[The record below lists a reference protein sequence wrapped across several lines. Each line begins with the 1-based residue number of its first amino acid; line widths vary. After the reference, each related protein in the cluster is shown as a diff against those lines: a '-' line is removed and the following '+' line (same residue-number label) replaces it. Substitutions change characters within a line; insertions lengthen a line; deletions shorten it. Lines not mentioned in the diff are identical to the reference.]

1 MAKKDRITSRMK
13 VGMLFL
19 ILVGGFGI
27 AILWSTIKVMWVDGD
42 EWRKYADELSKDY
55 KTMKAHRG
63 DIYSSDG
70 QVLATTVPD
79 CDLYL
84 DFSRHPERDKQGKV
98 KYKKGTKDTL
108 FTTSIVDS
116 NYYKYVDSVCIILH
130 EAFPDSSVTTFRS
143 ILDSARF
150 GKKMKKYRGCAKIK
164 LHVPYSD
171 WDKICKMPGWR
182 HGVVKERE
190 VIKVRNGVEY
200 RERESVIHD
209 TRSHTYG
216 NLAESSI
223 GFYIPKEKRYTGLE
237 GYYDSILSG
246 HDGKV
251 LCRRL
256 TRGSW
261 IPMRSGGNIT
271 VSDTIRTD
279 SVPGFPVIDGQSIV
293 ATIDTRLQD
302 IAHYSLEKALTRYGS
317 SAGCAILIEAATGN
331 VLVCSSLILDT
342 ADKSGIKYKEMPYR
356 NVAVTDLYEPGSIF
370 KPVLLTAMYN
380 DPSFTL
386 DTSMLL
392 PVGQKRFS
400 MNSKVV
406 MDHGLP
412 NAMYPLWKAVAVSS
426 NVAFCELAW
435 RFYGSRRDSLFAQ
448 VSRVFPFKN
457 LDLDIVN
464 AENKCITHSLRYD
477 NDFLRFC
484 YGYITAVSP
493 LRMATFYNA
502 LANKGKMVKP
512 RFCKGVIVDG
522 ELEEL
527 PVQVINEH
535 ICSEKT
541 AETLRDML
549 IGVVEEGTGDNI
561 KNDTYAIAGKTG
573 TAVTSP
579 NAPTSNATFV
589 GFFPA
594 DKPKYTCLVMMRDI
608 RLFGRNA
615 APVFQEIADC
625 VVSLDKE
632 LDCRPTMM
640 KLGEIKKN
648 QKGSKGMQYTLP
660 TVTKAPQAEV
670 RLVQRRLGLDRSN
683 VTTQSVW
690 CTFRDGVDSLNQR
703 AEYIKYD
710 APQRQ
715 VPNCYGM
722 TIKDALL
729 LCRGLG
735 IDVTFEGYGKVVE
748 QTPKAKTPI
757 TKGMRVHLK
766 LKAK

>member
-1 MAKKDRITSRMK
+1 M
-13 VGMLFL
+13 
-19 ILVGGFGI
+19 
-27 AILWSTIKVMWVDGD
+27 
-42 EWRKYADELSKDY
+42 
-55 KTMKAHRG
+55 
-63 DIYSSDG
+63 
-70 QVLATTVPD
+70 
-79 CDLYL
+79 
-84 DFSRHPERDKQGKV
+84 
-98 KYKKGTKDTL
+98 
-108 FTTSIVDS
+108 
-116 NYYKYVDSVCIILH
+116 DSVCIILH
-130 EAFPDSSVTTFRS
+130 NAFPDSSVTTFRN
-143 ILDSARF
+143 ILDSARYS
-150 GKKMKKYRGCAKIK
+150 KRLKKYRGCAKIK

-171 WDKICKMPGWR
+171 WDKICRMPGWR

-190 VIKVRNGVEY
+190 VVVMLPNGEK
-200 RERESVIHD
+200 RTKRESVIHE

-223 GFYIPKEKRYTGLE
+223 GFYIPNEKRYTGLE
-237 GYYDSILSG
+237 GYYDSILG
-246 HDGKV
+246 GRDGRV

-261 IPMRSGGNIT
+261 IPIRGSGNIT
-271 VSDTIRTD
+271 VSDTVMTD
-279 SVPGFPVIDGQSIV
+279 SIPGYPVINGQSIV

-302 IAHYSLEKALTRYGS
+302 IAHYSLENAMTRYGS
-317 SAGCAILIEAATGN
+317 TAGCAILIEAATGN
-331 VLVCSSLILDT
+331 VLVCSSLIRDT

-370 KPVLLTAMYN
+370 KPVILTAMYN
-380 DPSFTL
+380 DPEVTL

-392 PVGQKRFS
+392 PVGTKRFS

-406 MDHGLP
+406 VDHGLP
-412 NAMYPLWKAVAVSS
+412 NAIYPLWKAVAVSS

-448 VSRVFPFKN
+448 VSRVFPLKN
-457 LDLDIVN
+457 LNLDIVN

-502 LANKGKMVKP
+502 LANKGRMVKP

-527 PVQVINEH
+527 PVQVINEQ

-561 KNDTYAIAGKTG
+561 KNDTYTIAGKTG

-594 DKPKYTCLVMMRDI
+594 DKPKYTCLVMMEGI
-608 RLFGRNA
+608 RYFGRNA
-615 APVFQEIADC
+615 APVFQDIADC
-625 VVSLDKE
+625 VVSLDKDLE
-632 LDCRPTMM
+632 CRPTMN
-640 KLGEIKKN
+640 KLAEIKKN
-648 QKGSKGMQYTLP
+648 QKGSNGMQYTLP
-660 TVTKAPQAEV
+660 TVSKAPQAEV
-670 RLVQRRLGLDRSN
+670 RMVHKRLGLDYSN
-683 VTTQSVW
+683 VTMKSKW
-690 CTFRDGVDSLNQR
+690 CSFREAVDSLGQR
-703 AEYIKYD
+703 AAYIEYE
-710 APQRQ
+710 APRRQ

-729 LCRGLG
+729 LCRSMGL
-735 IDVTFEGYGKVVE
+735 DVSFEGCGKVVSQE
-748 QTPKAKTPI
+748 PKARTPI
-757 TKGMRVHLK
+757 TKGMKVHLK
-766 LKAK
+766 LKSL

>member
-1 MAKKDRITSRMK
+1 MSNKDRITTRMK
-13 VGMLFL
+13 AGVLFL
-19 ILVGGFGI
+19 ILAGGFGI
-27 AILWSTIKVMWVDGD
+27 AILWSMVKVMWVDGD
-42 EWRKYADELSKDY
+42 KWRDRAEEMSKDY
-55 KTMKAHRG
+55 KPMKARRG

-70 QVLATTVPD
+70 KVLATTVPD

-84 DFSRHPERDKQGKV
+84 DFSRRPERDKQGRV
-98 KYKKGTKDTL
+98 KYKEGTRDTL
-108 FTTSIVDS
+108 FSTAIADS
-116 NYYKYVDSVCIILH
+116 NYFKYVDSVCIILH
-130 EAFPDSSVTTFRS
+130 NAFPDSSVATFRS
-143 ILDSARF
+143 ILDSARY
-150 GKKMKKYRGCAKIK
+150 GKRLKKYRGCAKIK

-182 HGVVKERE
+182 HGIVKERE
-190 VIKVRNGVEY
+190 VIEKVGGVD
-200 RERESVIHD
+200 RKVSKSVIND
-209 TRSHTYG
+209 TRSHTYD
-216 NLAESSI
+216 NLAESTI
-223 GFYIPKEKRYTGLE
+223 GFYIPESRKYTGLE
-237 GYYDSILSG
+237 GYYDSILKG
-246 HDGKV
+246 QDGKV

-261 IPMRSGGNIT
+261 IPVRGGGNI
-271 VSDTIRTD
+271 VVAESDSIRTD
-279 SVPGFPVIDGQSIV
+279 SIPGFPVIDGQSIV

-302 IAHYSLEKALTRYGS
+302 IAHYSLENALRRYGS
-317 SAGCAILIEAATGN
+317 TAGCAILIEAETGN
-331 VLVCSSLILDT
+331 VLVSSSLILDT
-342 ADKSGIKYKEMPYR
+342 ATGKYKELPYR

-406 MDHGLP
+406 TDHGLP

-435 RFYGSRRDSLFAQ
+435 RFYNNHRRDTLFAQ
-448 VSRVFPFKN
+448 VSRIFPFNK
-457 LDLDIVN
+457 LDVDLVVR
-464 AENKCITHSLRYD
+464 EYKSRTHPLTYD

-484 YGYITAVSP
+484 YGYTSAVSP

-502 LANKGKMVKP
+502 LANKGRMVKP
-512 RFCKGVIVDG
+512 RFCKGVIVNG

-541 AETLRDML
+541 ALTLRDLL
-549 IGVVEEGTGDNI
+549 IGVVEGGTGDNI
-561 KNDTYAIAGKTG
+561 KNETYSIAGKTG

-594 DKPKYTCLVMMRDI
+594 DKPKYTCLVMMEKI
-608 RLFGRNA
+608 SYFGRNA
-615 APVFQEIADC
+615 APVFQDIADC

-640 KLGEIKKN
+640 KLAEIKNN
-648 QKGSKGMQYTLP
+648 QKNSKGMRYTLP
-660 TVTKAPQAEV
+660 TVEKAPQAEV
-670 RLVQRRLGLDRSN
+670 RLVQKRLGLGYSN
-683 VTTQSVW
+683 VTNKSVW
-690 CTFRDGVDSLNQR
+690 CSFREPVDSLGLK
-703 AEYIKYD
+703 AEYVKYD
-710 APQRQ
+710 IPQRQ

-729 LCRGLG
+729 LCRSAG

-748 QTPKAKTPI
+748 QSPKARTPM
-757 TKGMRVHLK
+757 TKNMKVYLK
-766 LKAK
+766 LKP